1 MKELKVLHIITR
13 LILGGA
19 QENTLFTVEGLMNRG
34 HRVTLATGPAVGPE
48 GSLIE
53 RARKNGVDLI
63 IIPALRREINPFR
76 DTLAFFRL
84 YRLIKKGGYDI
95 VHTHSSKAGIL
106 GRIAARF
113 AGCRVI
119 LHTIHGLPFHPYQ
132 NRLLNR
138 IYLASEKMVEGFT
151 ARLIVVAEPLAQQ
164 AVKAGLAQPDKFV
177 TIYSGIEMEK
187 FTGSGEKGREI
198 RSRFGIPEDAPVIG
212 KVARLFHLKGH
223 DYLLSAAP
231 GIVRVFP
238 EVRFLLVGDG
248 ILRKNLENKVKEMNL
263 SKNFI
268 FAGLVE
274 PEKIPDFIST
284 MDILVHLSLRE
295 GLARSI
301 VQALA
306 SGKPVISF
314 DIDGAREVVLDGFT
328 GYLLKPGDIEGLS
341 EKAVDLLQDRK
352 TREKFGRQGQELVSK
367 KWTVQAMVNDI
378 EGLYKKLCGG

>member
-19 QENTLFTVEGLMNRG
+19 QENTLFTVEGLMERG
-34 HRVTLATGPAVGPE
+34 HCVTLATGPAVGPE

-76 DTLAFFRL
+76 DTLAFFNL
-84 YRLIKKGGYDI
+84 YRLIKQGGYDI

-106 GRIAARF
+106 GRLAARL

-132 NRLLNR
+132 NRFLNW
-138 IYLASEKMVEGFT
+138 IYLTSEKMVEGFT

-164 AVKAGLAQPDKFV
+164 AVKAGLARPDRFV

-187 FTGSGEKGREI
+187 FTESGGKGREI
-198 RSRFGIPEDAPVIG
+198 RAKFGIPEDAPVIG

-231 GIVRVFP
+231 EIVRAFP

-248 ILRKNLENKVKEMNL
+248 ILRRNLEEKVKEM
-263 SKNFI
+263 
-268 FAGLVE
+268 
-274 PEKIPDFIST
+274 
-284 MDILVHLSLRE
+284 R
-295 GLARSI
+295 
-301 VQALA
+301 
-306 SGKPVISF
+306 
-314 DIDGAREVVLDGFT
+314 
-328 GYLLKPGDIEGLS
+328 
-341 EKAVDLLQDRK
+341 
-352 TREKFGRQGQELVSK
+352 
-367 KWTVQAMVNDI
+367 
-378 EGLYKKLCGG
+378 